1 MMRGEP
7 TKMSIR
13 RMVKKVTVEAC
24 EENEQQKFVLEYYTL
39 ERETNCEG
47 FTANTYGIEV
57 LKRSNPTPKT
67 LKVEYR
73 KIFDIFCTE
82 AEAIE
87 AICVLA
93 RNTVTPISVCDIIE
107 QFIGTNEF
115 ECEEYEV
122 LAV

>member
-1 MMRGEP
+1 
-7 TKMSIR
+7 MSIR
-13 RMVKKVTVEAC
+13 RMVRQVTVNI
-24 EENEQQKFVLEYYTL
+24 NEDNETKSFVLEYYTL
-39 ERETNCEG
+39 ERETNCDG
-47 FTANTYGIEV
+47 FSANTYGIEV

-73 KIFDIFCTE
+73 KVFDIFCSE

-87 AICVLA
+87 AVKVLA

-107 QFIGTNEF
+107 QFIGTTEF